1 MQCNPGVAF
10 IPKPMTAGAV
20 YKHPLNRSGVTGG
33 EFSYLFYAPSP
44 RRVANQQSTQPISK
58 EKPMKRNLIRLSI
71 GLMTVLFSAM
81 TAIAQ
86 TPGGAQEGGG
96 IGKGLGYIGAGVGF
110 GIAAGLCGIGQGRVA
125 AAACEGMARNPGAY
139 NRVQLALILG
149 LAFIE
154 TLVLFSFVI
163 VYIHF
168 GALR

>member
-1 MQCNPGVAF
+1 
-10 IPKPMTAGAV
+10 
-20 YKHPLNRSGVTGG
+20 
-33 EFSYLFYAPSP
+33 
-44 RRVANQQSTQPISK
+44 
-58 EKPMKRNLIRLSI
+58 MKRNMIRLSL
-71 GLMTVLFSAM
+71 GLMTVLFSAV
-81 TAIAQ
+81 TALAQ
-86 TPGGAQEGGG
+86 TPAGAPEGGG
-96 IGKGLGYIGAGVGF
+96 IGKGLGYIGAGIGF

>member
-1 MQCNPGVAF
+1 
-10 IPKPMTAGAV
+10 
-20 YKHPLNRSGVTGG
+20 
-33 EFSYLFYAPSP
+33 
-44 RRVANQQSTQPISK
+44 
-58 EKPMKRNLIRLSI
+58 MKRNLFRLSL
-71 GLMTVLFSAM
+71 GLMTVLFSAL
-81 TAIAQ
+81 TAMAQ
-86 TPGGAQEGGG
+86 TPGGASEGGG
-96 IGKGLGYIGAGVGF
+96 IGRGLGYIGAGVGF

-168 GALR
+168 GALRG